1 MKLHTLT
8 KNPLIT
14 GTIILTLTGLFSKSI
29 GFFYRIFLSNAIGEE
44 GMGLYQ
50 LVFPAI
56 GVCMAVCAMSFQTA
70 ISRFTAAELAAGS
83 QNKGHLTLNMGLYQ
97 LVFPAIGVCMA
108 VCAMSFQTAISRF
121 TAAELAAGS
130 QNKGHLTLKAG
141 MILSVSFSLGLMF
154 LLYTL
159 ASPICAYILLEER
172 CEPLLKIASL
182 SLPFSTIHSCLSG
195 YYYGRKKAAI
205 PALAQV
211 IEQLVRVTT
220 VFLIWKISIE
230 KGRSLTPLE
239 VMAGMTIGETASAI
253 FISISYLL
261 KETEKKMVS
270 SPLFPIMK
278 NLISMAI
285 PLSANRFI
293 LSILQ
298 SAEAILIPSRLQLFG
313 LTNSQSLS
321 IYGVLTGMAMPFI
334 LFPSTLTNSVSVMLL
349 PIVAEAQSA
358 DNHNQISRAS
368 SLNIR
373 FCLWLGI
380 LLFPSTLTNSVSVML
395 LPIVAEAQSAD
406 NHNQI
411 SRASSL
417 NIRFCLWLGILCTTV
432 FILFGND
439 MGSFIFHSETAG
451 RYLTILAWLCPFL
464 YLSSTISSIL
474 NGLGKTKSVFFHNVL
489 SMGIRLIFII
499 FFVPIFGITAYLWGA
514 LFSQLFLTILH
525 ITCLWKISTFSFSA
539 YKSIFYPL
547 IFALLAGSA
556 AKSLQYILNIYVPQL
571 SIFALLISI
580 LFMVI
585 LFYFMTSF
593 RLREDLKY
601 FR

>member
-44 GMGLYQ
+44 G
-50 LVFPAI
+50 
-56 GVCMAVCAMSFQTA
+56 
-70 ISRFTAAELAAGS
+70 
-83 QNKGHLTLNMGLYQ
+83 MGLYQ

-270 SPLFPIMK
+270 SPLFLIMK

-334 LFPSTLTNSVSVMLL
+334 
-349 PIVAEAQSA
+349 
-358 DNHNQISRAS
+358 
-368 SLNIR
+368 
-373 FCLWLGI
+373 
-380 LLFPSTLTNSVSVML
+380 LFPSTLTNSVSVML

-514 LFSQLFLTILH
+514 LLSQLFLTILH

-539 YKSIFYPL
+539 YKSIFHPL

-556 AKSLQYILNIYVPQL
+556 AKSLQYILNIYVPQF